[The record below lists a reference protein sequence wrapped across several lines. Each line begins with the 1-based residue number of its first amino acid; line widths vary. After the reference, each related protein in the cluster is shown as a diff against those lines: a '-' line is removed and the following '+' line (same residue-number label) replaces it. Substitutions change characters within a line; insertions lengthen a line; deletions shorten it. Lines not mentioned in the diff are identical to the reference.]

1 MSLPYRTRRRLKALG
16 IAVASLVMVF
26 VIGWLGW
33 VVYLERY
40 IIYTRD
46 GVVLDLDL
54 ESDRGQGLDRGPV
67 SGLVSGLVSGQGQAL
82 LRDSLL

>member
-16 IAVASLVMVF
+16 IAAASLVMVF

-46 GVVLDLDL
+46 GVVLNLVLDL
-54 ESDRGQGLDRGPV
+54 EQYDEGVVATPPDATETVPIFYIEGSNAQ
-67 SGLVSGLVSGQGQAL
+67 
-82 LRDSLL
+82 